1 MQRTKGQGKSVQHG
15 NRFWRIHRVRLQGL
29 VDRSQE
35 SLFLV
40 PALYVVGAVVLASL
54 LLTLDARLGSTQEPV
69 FLRTTVAN
77 ARALLSTI
85 AGAVITVTGLTLGL
99 VVITLQLASSQ
110 FSPRVLRSFY
120 RSHFQQAVIGFTMG
134 TFTYCL
140 LVLRVV
146 RAPLEQGGDAVVPG
160 LSVAV
165 AVVLGVVATL
175 AILAYVNYIGH
186 AMRVGNLIEHVANET
201 VAGIHHLPLHQ
212 IGDVSLDSTQEPR
225 PEGSGS
231 VVRADRSSWVQ
242 QAPSQALL
250 AAIPA
255 GSMVRLDV
263 RVGVF
268 VSASR
273 PLCTVWPVPEE
284 LTRVQRLLHEAI
296 QLGPARTMQ
305 EDLAFGI
312 RQLSDIALRAL
323 SPAVNDP
330 TTAYE
335 VIVHLGAIVRE
346 LLRRDLPP
354 ITICGEEG
362 RWLMRPHEFTH
373 ADYVNRA
380 FDQIRQAGVSQTA
393 LAITLLETVGM
404 LISEVDASGL
414 AERAAPLRKQA
425 HLILAGCKAAS
436 PLPEDLEQV
445 YDAAR
450 KAGIQLESDGGICP
464 LCAQVLCPCLGRSMP
479 DVSLRETKLS

>member
-1 MQRTKGQGKSVQHG
+1 MQRGQAKREPRSKHSWWIQL
-15 NRFWRIHRVRLQGL
+15 VRLREL
-29 VDRSQE
+29 LDRFQE

-54 LLTLDARLGSTQEPV
+54 LLTFDARLGTAQEPE

-77 ARALLSTI
+77 ARALLVTI

-99 VVITLQLASSQ
+99 IVITLQLASSQ
-110 FSPRVLRSFY
+110 FSPRVLRSYY
-120 RSHFQQAVIGFTMG
+120 RSHFQQSVIGFTLG

-146 RAPLEQGGDAVVPG
+146 RAPLEQGGEAVVPS
-160 LSVAV
+160 LSVAMAV
-165 AVVLGVVATL
+165 ALGVAATL
-175 AILAYVNYIGH
+175 VILAYVNYIGH
-186 AMRVGNLIEHVANET
+186 AMRVGNLIEHVTNET
-201 VAGIHHLPLHQ
+201 LAGIHRLPLHQ
-212 IGDVSLDSTQEPR
+212 VGDVSQDSTQEPH
-225 PEGSGS
+225 PQGTSS
-231 VVRADRSSWVQ
+231 IVRAHRGGWVQ

-255 GSMVRLDV
+255 GSIVRLEV

-268 VSASR
+268 VPAGR
-273 PLCTVWPVPEE
+273 PLCTVWPDPENP
-284 LTRVQRLLHEAI
+284 TRVQRLVREAI
-296 QLGPARTMQ
+296 QLGPSRTMQ

-335 VIVHLGAIVRE
+335 VIVHLGAIVCE
-346 LLRRDLPP
+346 LLMRDLPP
-354 ITICGEEG
+354 NIICGQEG
-362 RWLMRPHEFTH
+362 RWLVRPHEFSH
-373 ADYVNRA
+373 ADYVDRA

-393 LAITLLETVGM
+393 IAITLLETIGM
-404 LISEVDASGL
+404 LIGEVEVIDL
-414 AERAAPLRKQA
+414 ADRAVPLRKQA
-425 HLILAGCKAAS
+425 GLILAGCVAAH

-445 YDAAR
+445 YAAAR
-450 KAGIQLESDGGICP
+450 KAGFQFAGDREATITITPVPKES
-464 LCAQVLCPCLGRSMP
+464 
-479 DVSLRETKLS
+479 